1 MSTGKS
7 GADIWTRIT
16 FQHLLATPPAGFDGD
31 MTRHTYRLP
40 PNLHRA
46 LVKHAEA
53 RRTNL
58 SEVVREA
65 LTTYLLVEG
74 NTQRVN
80 TELDALRDEQRATQI
95 LMKELMARLPSEA
108 KPVTTTL
115 ATDRVRAR
123 FDQITHKEDPHGN
136 GNR

>member
-1 MSTGKS
+1 
-7 GADIWTRIT
+7 
-16 FQHLLATPPAGFDGD
+16 
-31 MTRHTYRLP
+31 MTRHTFRLAP
-40 PNLHRA
+40 HLHRA
-46 LVKHAEA
+46 LVTHAES

-58 SEVVREA
+58 SDVIRDA

-74 NTQRVN
+74 NTQRMN
-80 TELDALRDEQRATQI
+80 IELDALRDEQRATQI
-95 LMKELMARLPSEA
+95 LMKELMARLPPEA
-108 KPVTTTL
+108 KPVTTTV

>member
-1 MSTGKS
+1 M
-7 GADIWTRIT
+7 RVT
-16 FQHLLATPPAGFDGD
+16 FQHLLATRWSGFDGG

-74 NTQRVN
+74 NTQRMT

-95 LMKELMARLPSEA
+95 LMKELMARLPSET
-108 KPVTTTL
+108 KSVDTPTS
-115 ATDRVRAR
+115 TDRVRAR
-123 FDQITHKEDPHGN
+123 FDQITHKEEPHGK

>member
-1 MSTGKS
+1 
-7 GADIWTRIT
+7 
-16 FQHLLATPPAGFDGD
+16 

-46 LVKHAEA
+46 LVNHAEA

-74 NTQRVN
+74 NTQRMN

-95 LMKELMARLPSEA
+95 LMKELMARLPPETKSVA
-108 KPVTTTL
+108 TP
-115 ATDRVRAR
+115 AHTDRVRAR
-123 FDQITHKEDPHGN
+123 FDEINHKEDLHGK